1 MAVLQPVLVLSIGT
15 TLNILKNPT
24 PTLSVLPCLV
34 RRLKRARRPPYR
46 PPWQRLSP
54 FPIPGLR
61 EMAANAR
68 PPRRLAPFLVSGD
81 ADGRRDASPRPSLL
95 RRRRRRQAGG
105 ACMAEDNANG

>member
-1 MAVLQPVLVLSIGT
+1 MAVLEPVLVLSIGT
-15 TLNILKNPT
+15 TLNILKKPP

-46 PPWQRLSP
+46 PPWQRLGP
-54 FPIPGLR
+54 FPIPGLG

-68 PPRRLAPFLVSGD
+68 PPRRLAPFMGS
-81 ADGRRDASPRPSLL
+81 DGRRDASPRPSLL